1 MATFLNQ
8 NTGVN
13 YNIPDIGEVFKHSA
27 DPSILIKR
35 TGDSSFIG
43 MEKSGIDTSS
53 FKSYNPLDIGS
64 ALNLRSGT
72 TSLPINWIQDASQFQ
87 QGPITP
93 GANINIPIDV
103 GPGSAAATGLPLV
116 NPNFQQQMFG
126 TGPLQPKEVSIL
138 SSSGGRETD
147 TQNKVKLAEIENLLR
162 TGDILGE
169 TVKKERGLRQQSA
182 KEKLFLS

>member
-1 MATFLNQ
+1 MATYLNQ

-43 MEKSGIDTSS
+43 MEKSGIDTSP
-53 FKSYNPLDIGS
+53 FKAYLPLDIGD
-64 ALNLRSGT
+64 ALGLRSGT

-93 GANINIPIDV
+93 GANINVPLDV
-103 GPGSAAATGLPLV
+103 GEGSAAKTGLPLV

-138 SSSGGRETD
+138 YSSGGRETD
-147 TQNKVKLAEIENLLR
+147 TQNKVKLAEIENLLK

-169 TVKKERGLRQQSA
+169 TVKKDFLFRQV
-182 KEKLFLS
+182 